1 MPASQKPRL
10 RTPTVAASCD
20 DVRRQLVFEPGELV
34 AQQELAFLQSLQ
46 LQLVGLTGPAQ
57 RLDRRV
63 EIAMLLAQSLD
74 ASDEGGAFLRRGPLV
89 IHPHATL
96 STRPDYGGAAPA
108 AQGAI
113 GLSRA
118 VVRRRRLITRSSKYY
133 DQSSSCAVNFPRN
146 VGTRFKSLRDPA
158 PFCPLHGPL
167 VMSQFRRRDYQG
179 VPHVD

>member
-46 LQLVGLTGPAQ
+46 LQLVGLIGPAQ

-74 ASDEGGAFLRRGPLV
+74 ASDEGGAFLGRGPLV

-108 AQGAI
+108 AQGVNWSLTRRRQKAPTYHEI
-113 GLSRA
+113 VKILRSVV
-118 VVRRRRLITRSSKYY
+118 VVRPELPPKCGDKIQEFEGRGSILPLARSAGYVTI
-133 DQSSSCAVNFPRN
+133 SSS
-146 VGTRFKSLRDPA
+146 
-158 PFCPLHGPL
+158 
-167 VMSQFRRRDYQG
+167 
-179 VPHVD
+179 